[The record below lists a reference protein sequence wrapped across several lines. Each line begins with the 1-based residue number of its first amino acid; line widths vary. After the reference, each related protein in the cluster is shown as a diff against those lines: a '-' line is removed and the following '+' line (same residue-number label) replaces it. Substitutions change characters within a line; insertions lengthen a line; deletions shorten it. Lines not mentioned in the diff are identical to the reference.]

1 MDTVY
6 AMYFSFLQSLK
17 LSRRISHM
25 AMRIFI
31 TIYQT
36 DARFSFANIVCIYV
50 FCSTY
55 WMEKKYLH
63 CGPNKIQFCKYSRM
77 QKIVLE
83 HTMMGNVQH
92 VLVVWMLLTVY
103 FREYTVFELCVLCV
117 TKCVFLSSPIFF
129 KHFSASLN
137 ND

>member
-36 DARFSFANIVCIYV
+36 DARFSFRKYRMYMFFAVHIEWRKSIYIVALITFEFRKHSEAV
-50 FCSTY
+50 
-55 WMEKKYLH
+55 
-63 CGPNKIQFCKYSRM
+63 PR
-77 QKIVLE
+77 VLE
-83 HTMMGNVQH
+83 HTMRGIVH
-92 VLVVWMLLTVY
+92 Y
-103 FREYTVFELCVLCV
+103 D
-117 TKCVFLSSPIFF
+117 PIFLKVCCF
-129 KHFSASLN
+129 LFRIK
-137 ND
+137 

>member
-36 DARFSFANIVCIYV
+36 DARFSFAKIYRTYM
-50 FCSTY
+50 FFYSTY
-55 WMEKKYLH
+55 WMEKSIY
-63 CGPNKIQFCKYSRM
+63 
-77 QKIVLE
+77 IVALI
-83 HTMMGNVQH
+83 T
-92 VLVVWMLLTVY
+92 
-103 FREYTVFELCVLCV
+103 
-117 TKCVFLSSPIFF
+117 F
-129 KHFSASLN
+129 KFANILKLYW
-137 ND
+137 